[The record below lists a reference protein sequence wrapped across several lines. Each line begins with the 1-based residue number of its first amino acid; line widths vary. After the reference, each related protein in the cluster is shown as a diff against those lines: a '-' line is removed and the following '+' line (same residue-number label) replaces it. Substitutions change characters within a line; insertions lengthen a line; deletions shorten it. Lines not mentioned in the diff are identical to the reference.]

1 MTLFIRSTI
10 LLSFLFTSTYAQ
22 TIDTTS
28 NEYYRQK
35 SLAIIR
41 EVVAINFYTKIGW
54 VNDKEKLFSIEEEKQ
69 LDSIITAFEKETTI
83 EIAIVTIDS
92 LHTSKEK
99 FEDFTLR
106 IGNKW
111 RIGKPDKANG
121 VLIGLSV
128 GHRRLRIQ
136 NGYGIEKLITNEET
150 KTIISNYF
158 TPYFKK
164 EEYFNGMK
172 NGLIALTELLRAKTK
187 LNNSQ

>member
-28 NEYYRQK
+28 NKYYRQK
-35 SLAIIR
+35 SIAIIR

-106 IGNKW
+106 IANKW
-111 RIGKPDKANG
+111 RVGKPDKANG

-128 GHRRLRIQ
+128 GHRAIRIQ
-136 NGYGIEKLITNEET
+136 NGFGIEKLITNEET

-172 NGLIALTELLRAKTK
+172 NGLIALTELLRSK
-187 LNNSQ
+187 LN